1 MNHDNRQSLNC
12 TQRIQRIGIA
22 LWVYL
27 ILQVAAGFLTSL
39 PLIFGWPVSTTV
51 FMAAAVLC
59 GLPALALALVLTGTP
74 SQGCPPRDTGL
85 CRLFSGR
92 FP

>member
-39 PLIFGWPVSTTV
+39 PLLFGWHVNTTV
-51 FMAAAVLC
+51 FMAAAVFC
-59 GLPALALALVLTGTP
+59 GLPALALGMVLTGTP
-74 SQGCPPRDTGL
+74 LTGL
-85 CRLFSGR
+85 STLGLSLIHI
-92 FP
+92 